1 MKRDMMQNDY
11 VVEETGKDF
20 PPHCSFNISRINGS
34 INFLDDLLH
43 VIVSDFVCNLIK

>member
-20 PPHCSFNISRINGS
+20 PPI
-34 INFLDDLLH
+34 
-43 VIVSDFVCNLIK
+43 VILIFQELMDR